1 MELEKPKN
9 SEPNNLSSKFSSPQ
23 EISISDF
30 SYELPEEKIAQF
42 PLEIRDQSKLLLY
55 KNGNIQSE
63 EFSNL
68 NLFLPE
74 KSLLVFNNSKVI
86 QARLLFKSS
95 SGAQIEIFCL
105 EPHFNENTFVDGQA
119 DWKCFVGKAKKWK
132 VPILSNEV
140 LYEGKSV
147 ILTAKQ
153 LFTEKDYFIIRFEWK
168 PLELEFDAILGIMGF
183 LPLPPYM
190 NRDATEEDKKRYQTI
205 YAKYDGSVAAPTA
218 GLHFTANVFV
228 KLATKNIKSAFV
240 TLHVG
245 AGTFKPVKS
254 KTMADHPMH
263 DERVVVSKQT
273 IEFLL
278 DHLENITAVGT
289 TSMRTLESL
298 YWLGVKINSE
308 GETQKNQ
315 FIIDQWFPYQNQEIK
330 EIHPKIAL
338 QSILKYLETKN
349 LIEISFR
356 TFILIAPGYPFK
368 IVNRLITNFHQ
379 PESTLILLV
388 AAFIGEDWRKV
399 YQFALNQDYR
409 FLSYG
414 DSSLLFRND
423 PNQ

>member
-9 SEPNNLSSKFSSPQ
+9 SEPNNLSTKLSSPQ
-23 EISISDF
+23 EISIADF
-30 SYELPEEKIAQF
+30 SYELLEEKIAQF
-42 PLEIRDQSKLLLY
+42 PLKIRDQSKLLVY
-55 KNGNIQSE
+55 RGRNIQSE

-86 QARLLFKSS
+86 QARLLFKTS
-95 SGAQIEIFCL
+95 SGAQVEIFCL
-105 EPHFNENTFVDGQA
+105 EPHFNENTFEDGKA

-132 VPILSNEV
+132 DPVLSNEV
-140 LYEGKSV
+140 IYEGKSV

-153 LFTEKDYFIIRFEWK
+153 LFTEKDYFVIRFEWK
-168 PLELEFDAILGIMGF
+168 PIELEFDAILGIMGF

-218 GLHFTANVFV
+218 GLHFTDNVFE
-228 KLATKNIKSAFV
+228 KLATKNIESAFV

-273 IEFLL
+273 IELL
-278 DHLENITAVGT
+278 LTHFENITAVGT

-298 YWLGVKINSE
+298 YWLGVKLATLEDTIN
-308 GETQKNQ
+308 NQ
-315 FIIDQWFPYQNQEIK
+315 FIIEQWFPYENQEIQALD
-330 EIHPKIAL
+330 PKIAL
-338 QSILKYLETKN
+338 QSILKYLENKN
-349 LIEISFR
+349 LEQISFR

-388 AAFIGEDWRKV
+388 AAFIGEDWKKV

-414 DSSLLFRND
+414 DSSLLFRNE